1 MARQSHASDGVSAIR
16 RTYYQFPRGI
26 PAFEHIRRFCLIE
39 NPAHAP
45 LVVLEGD
52 CQPPVRFAC
61 IPMQWLMPDYR
72 LELADEEAAQL
83 GPCSAP
89 GGLILLAVLTFREGL
104 APTANLLAPVVLNP
118 ETRVGLQSVQAH
130 LPYSHLHPL
139 RQEPSCS

>member
-52 CQPPVRFAC
+52 
-61 IPMQWLMPDYR
+61 R

>member
-1 MARQSHASDGVSAIR
+1 MAEHQQAFDGAPAVR
-16 RTYYQFPRGI
+16 RTLYRFPRGL
-26 PAFEHIRRFCLIE
+26 PAFEQITSFFLIE

-45 LVVLEGD
+45 LVVLESH
-52 CQPPVRFAC
+52 CKPPVRFAC

-72 LELADEEAAQL
+72 LELADEEAALL
-83 GPCSAP
+83 GASSSP

-118 ETRVGLQSVQAH
+118 EARVGLQSVQAH

-139 RQEPSCS
+139 REEPSCS